1 MTNPFASEENDAAAA
16 PDADG
21 YDDAV
26 KELESIL
33 ENLEK
38 DEVDVDDLTRKVK
51 RAEELLKFCQDRLH
65 QTEVQVSQIVSN
77 LESDLTAA
85 AERAEG
91 EDSEN
96 HGQETPPEG
105 ENG

>member
-16 PDADG
+16 SDADS
-21 YDDAV
+21 YDAAV
-26 KELESIL
+26 QELESIL
-33 ENLEK
+33 ANLEK

-51 RAEELLKFCQDRLH
+51 RAEELLKFCQDRLYH
-65 QTEVQVSQIVSN
+65 TEIQVNQIVSN

-85 AERAEG
+85 AERAGG

-96 HGQETPPEG
+96 HTQETPPEE